1 MRAKLVAALLIVVLA
16 ATTVVA
22 PVSAACPFPVGGRAP
37 AAQSGLSVSGY
48 AFTTSAAAQTALA
61 TGNYAGGRWAAR
73 SPVVRAYGS
82 VYLAEAGWVVAF
94 VVHQPAKRQVTAPR
108 VRTGFDVLWFGDPL
122 NQDTPPF
129 WW

>member
-1 MRAKLVAALLIVVLA
+1 MATTKVLRIASTVLA
-16 ATTVVA
+16 LAVA
-22 PVSAACPFPVGGRAP
+22 VLVGLLVAP
-37 AAQSGLSVSGY
+37 AASAAPAHAGLAVSGY
-48 AFTTSAAAQTALA
+48 AYTTPAAAETALA
-61 TGNYAGGRWAAR
+61 TGNYAGGRWVVR

-82 VYLAEAGWVVAF
+82 IYLAQAGWVVAF
-94 VVHQPAKRQVTAPR
+94 VVHQPAKRQVTVPR